1 MESLLLRSLLSQQNE
16 YDENDG
22 NPRRIGGKLT
32 LQNAWSVQQRR
43 AEILDFQLLGSGLER
58 NFPQGS
64 PRPLPNERCS
74 RQALFGCGFAAMVIV
89 RLQLN

>member
-1 MESLLLRSLLSQQNE
+1 MESLLPRSLLSQQNE

-22 NPRRIGGKLT
+22 NPRWIGGINMAKRMVGT
-32 LQNAWSVQQRR
+32 SQRR

-64 PRPLPNERCS
+64 PRPPPNERCS
-74 RQALFGCGFAAMVIV
+74 RQALFGRAFAAMVIV